1 MNQVVY
7 AEVALLS
14 RPLRAPVLPL
24 RRMFLFCIMFLLQF
38 FDALYCSSH
47 YACKFD
53 DIEYA
58 RCIALCSSS
67 STLVQFDQQ
76 SNVSV
81 HAQAEAS
88 ATERAH
94 ARANRLAAAL

>member
-1 MNQVVY
+1 M
-7 AEVALLS
+7 
-14 RPLRAPVLPL
+14 
-24 RRMFLFCIMFLLQF
+24 RRWHCCLGPFELEYCHYVRLLFCIMFLLQF

-76 SNVSV
+76 SNVNV
-81 HAQAEAS
+81 HAKAEAS

-94 ARANRLAAAL
+94 ARANRLAAAAL